1 VGSLSDE
8 RWRELSPH
16 LDRALEMSAE
26 ERRSWLDRMRAS
38 NPELAKD
45 LETLIE
51 SHGRASR
58 EGFLGR
64 PAISSSPP
72 SLAGQAIGPYTLT
85 SLLGQGGMGNV
96 WLARRS
102 DGRFEGAAAV
112 KLLNASLVGRAGAE
126 RFRREGSILARLAHP
141 HIARLLDAGV
151 SPSGQPYLVLEYVE
165 GEPIDRYADDRSLSI
180 ESRLLLFLDVLDAV
194 GHAHAN
200 LIIHRDIK
208 PSNVLVDRDGRV
220 KLLDFGIAKL
230 LEGEGE
236 GGAATALTREGG
248 RALTPEFAAPEQV
261 TGGAVTTATDVHA
274 LGTLLY
280 MLLSGRHPAGGAR
293 RSPAEMV
300 RAIVDTEPPRVSD
313 AFSRART
320 AQDEDGRHA
329 AQTRGASPDA
339 LRRELR
345 GDLDTILA
353 KTLKKNPAERYP
365 SVTALADD
373 LRRFLR
379 HEPIGARPDTLRYR
393 AAKFVRRN
401 GLAVALSAAALL
413 ALAAGLVGTVT
424 QARRATEQAARAQR
438 EARRATV
445 ERDFALQQLRRSRD
459 VNEFTAF
466 LLGEAV
472 PAGKPVTMR
481 ELLGSAEKLVDKR
494 FGNDPAIEIELLVE
508 LGDIYNALEETD
520 NATRTMRRAYDASL
534 RLSDPS
540 VRANAACG
548 WARTVALSGDF
559 AEARRLIDSALA
571 QTTDEPR
578 FDDVVA
584 GCLVDKGYI
593 ATTEGDAEAAV
604 ANAGKAIERMR
615 RDPAAFPGTRINAT
629 HLLAL
634 GYDMRGDTAGAED
647 AFTEAWRQLHRFGR
661 DDSNEAAT
669 LLNNWALAR
678 SNTDILGAFDLQA
691 RAIAVMEKA
700 GETAEAVPAA
710 FRANYGR
717 CLNRLGRYGEARSVY
732 DRARAEAR
740 QHENVLTVG
749 TTSLGLARA
758 CRSLGELPCA
768 REALRE
774 AEPALRSSLPAVH
787 GFIAELSAERGLLAA
802 ATGDEEAARR
812 LLTESVG
819 IYDKSTERYTSHI
832 EALLSLARLD
842 VQAGRVEE
850 ADRWARRA
858 LDLAEKFRGRVAR
871 SAWVGLSQAA
881 LAEVDLARGSQA
893 EAQRLFSESLAQMR
907 PTLGDSHPAVL
918 EAQSRLAGNT
928 ARAARDARR

>member
-1 VGSLSDE
+1 MRSLSDE

-16 LDRALEMSAE
+16 LDRMLELPEAE
-26 ERRSWLDRMRAS
+26 RKTWLDGLRATDAA
-38 NPELAKD
+38 LADD

-51 SHGRASR
+51 EHGRASR
-58 EGFLGR
+58 EGFLR
-64 PAISSSPP
+64 ESSMPSPP
-72 SLAGQAIGPYTLT
+72 ASLAGQTIGAYTLT
-85 SLLGQGGMGNV
+85 SLLGQGGMGTV

-141 HIARLLDAGV
+141 YIARLLDAGV

-165 GEPIDRYADDRSLSI
+165 GKPIDRSCDDRSLSI
-180 ESRLLLFLDVLDAV
+180 EARLRLFLDVLEAV

-200 LIIHRDIK
+200 LIVHRDIK

-220 KLLDFGIAKL
+220 ELLDFGIAKL

-236 GGAATALTREGG
+236 GGAATALTREAG

-261 TGGAVTTATDVHA
+261 TGGAVTTATDVYA

-280 MLLSGRHPAGGAR
+280 ILLSGRHPAGDAL
-293 RSPAEMV
+293 RSPAEIV
-300 RAIVDTEPPRVSD
+300 RAIVDAQPPRLSD
-313 AFSRART
+313 TFAAGGTAGAEDARRA
-320 AQDEDGRHA
+320 AEA
-329 AQTRGASPDA
+329 RGTTPDA

-345 GDLDTILA
+345 GDLDTIVA
-353 KTLKKNPAERYP
+353 KTLKKDPAERYP
-365 SVTALADD
+365 SVTALAED
-373 LRRFLR
+373 LRRYLR

-424 QARRATEQAARAQR
+424 QARRATEEAARAQR
-438 EARRATV
+438 EASRATK
-445 ERDFALQQLRRSRD
+445 ERDFALQQLTRSRD

-481 ELLGSAEKLVDKR
+481 ELLGRAEKLVDKR
-494 FGNDPAIEIELLVE
+494 FGNDEAIEIELLVE

-534 RLSDPS
+534 RLTDPS

-571 QTTDEPR
+571 QTTDESR

-593 ATTEGDAEAAV
+593 ATTEGDAEAAL
-604 ANAGKAIERMR
+604 ANARKAIARMR
-615 RDPAAFPGTRINAT
+615 HDPAAFPGTRINAT

-647 AFTEAWRQLHRFGR
+647 AFAEAWKQLHRFGR

-669 LLNNWALAR
+669 LLNNWAVTR
-678 SNTDILGAFDLQA
+678 SSTDILGAFELQGK
-691 RAIAVMEKA
+691 AIAVMET
-700 GETAEAVPAA
+700 GEAAEAVPAA

-717 CLNRLGRYGEARSVY
+717 LLNRLARYREARSVY
-732 DRARAEAR
+732 ERARKEAR
-740 QHENVLTVG
+740 QHDNVLTVG

-758 CRSLGELPCA
+758 CRSLGDLSCA

-774 AEPALRSSLPAVH
+774 AEPALRSSLPPVH
-787 GFIAELSAERGLLAA
+787 GFIAELSTERGLLAA
-802 ATGDEEAARR
+802 VAGDEDEARR
-812 LLTESVG
+812 LLTEAVD
-819 IYDKSTERYTSHI
+819 IYGRSTERYTSHI
-832 EALLSLARLD
+832 EALLGLSRLELRT
-842 VQAGRVEE
+842 GRLEE
-850 ADRWARRA
+850 ADRWARRGFE
-858 LDLAEKFRGRVAR
+858 LAESFRGRIPR
-871 SAWVGLSQAA
+871 SAWVGLSQTA
-881 LAEVDLARGSQA
+881 LAEIDLARGSEA
-893 EAQRLFSESLAQMR
+893 EARRLLTDALGHMR

-928 ARAARDARR
+928 RR

>member
-1 VGSLSDE
+1 V
-8 RWRELSPH
+8 SPH
-16 LDRALEMSAE
+16 LDRALDMSVD
-26 ERRSWLDRMRAS
+26 ERRSWLDRMRTTDAS
-38 NPELAKD
+38 LVED
-45 LETLIE
+45 LEMLLE
-51 SHGRASR
+51 DRDQASR
-58 EGFLGR
+58 EGFLGE
-64 PAISSSPP
+64 PPTPSPP
-72 SLAGQAIGPYTLT
+72 TSLAGQAIGPYTLM

-102 DGRFEGAAAV
+102 DGRFEGAAAL

-165 GEPIDRYADDRSLSI
+165 GESIDRFCDRH
-180 ESRLLLFLDVLDAV
+180 RLAVPERLRLFLDVLDAV
-194 GHAHAN
+194 SHAHAN
-200 LIIHRDIK
+200 LIVHRDIK
-208 PSNVLVDRDGRV
+208 PSNVLVDLNGQA

-236 GGAATALTREGG
+236 SGAATALTREGG

-261 TGGAVTTATDVHA
+261 TGGAVTTATDVHT

-280 MLLSGRHPAGGAR
+280 ILLSGRHPAAGAL

-300 RAIVDTEPPRVSD
+300 RAIVDVEPPRVSD
-313 AFSRART
+313 AFAGGTTEEVEDRRRA
-320 AQDEDGRHA
+320 AEA
-329 AQTRGASPDA
+329 RGTTPEA
-339 LRRELR
+339 LRRELA
-345 GDLDTILA
+345 GDLDTIVA

-379 HEPIGARPDTLRYR
+379 DEPIGARPDTLRYR

-401 GLAVALSAAALL
+401 GLAVALSAAAVL
-413 ALAAGLVGTVT
+413 ALAAGLAGTVT
-424 QARRATEQAARAQR
+424 QARRASQQAARAQR
-438 EARRATV
+438 EAHRATE
-445 ERDFALQQLRRSRD
+445 ERDFALQQLTRSRD

-472 PAGKPVTMR
+472 PAGKPVTMH
-481 ELLGSAEKLVDKR
+481 ELLGRAERLVDKR
-494 FGNDPAIEIELLVE
+494 FGNDEAIEVELLVE

-534 RLSDPS
+534 RLTDPS

-548 WARTVALSGDF
+548 WARTVALSGEF

-571 QTTDEPR
+571 QMTDEPR
-578 FDDVVA
+578 FDDIAA

-593 ATTEGDAEAAV
+593 ATTEGDAEAAI
-604 ANAGKAIERMR
+604 ANGQKAIARMR
-615 RDPAAFPGTRINAT
+615 RDPAAFPGLRIHAT

-647 AFTEAWRQLHRFGR
+647 AFTDAWNQLHRVGR

-678 SNTDILGAFDLQA
+678 SSTDILGGFDLQA
-691 RAIAVMEKA
+691 RAIAVMET
-700 GETAEAVPAA
+700 GDTAEAVPAA

-717 CLNRLGRYGEARSVY
+717 FLNRLARYKEARSVY
-732 DRARAEAR
+732 ERARAEAR

-758 CRSLGELPCA
+758 CRSLGDLPCA

-774 AEPALRSSLPAVH
+774 ADPALRSSLPAYH

-802 ATGDEEAARR
+802 ASGDPEAARR
-812 LLTESVG
+812 LLTEAAG
-819 IYDKSTERYTSHI
+819 IFEKSSERYTSQI
-832 EALLSLARLD
+832 ETLLGLARLEL
-842 VQAGRVEE
+842 QAGRLEE
-850 ADRWARRA
+850 ADRWARRG
-858 LDLAEKFRGRVAR
+858 LDLAERFRGRVSR
-871 SAWVGLSQAA
+871 SAWVGLSEAS
-881 LAEVDLARGSQA
+881 LAEIELARASEA
-893 EAQRLFSESLAQMR
+893 EARRLFTESLNQMR

-918 EAQSRLAGNT
+918 EAQRRLAGNT
-928 ARAARDARR
+928 ARGGSPRGTASRDTPRR

>member
-1 VGSLSDE
+1 MRPLSDE

-16 LDRALEMSAE
+16 LDRALEMSGD
-26 ERRSWLDRMRAS
+26 ERKTWLDRMRATDATLV
-38 NPELAKD
+38 ED

-51 SHGRASR
+51 EHGQASR
-58 EGFLGR
+58 EGFLGE
-64 PAISSSPP
+64 PPVTSSPA
-72 SLAGQAIGPYTLT
+72 SLEGQAIGPYTLT

-151 SPSGQPYLVLEYVE
+151 SPSGQPYLVLEFVE
-165 GEPIDRYADDRSLSI
+165 GEPIDRYGDARSLSI
-180 ESRLLLFLDVLDAV
+180 EERLRLFLDVLEAV

-200 LIIHRDIK
+200 LIVHRDIK

-236 GGAATALTREGG
+236 GGAATALTREAG

-261 TGGAVTTATDVHA
+261 TGGAVTTATDVHS

-280 MLLSGRHPAGGAR
+280 ILLSGRHPAGGAR
-293 RSPAEMV
+293 SPAEIV
-300 RAIVDTEPPRVSD
+300 RAIVDAEPPRVSD
-313 AFSRART
+313 AFSAGRDADVENGRRA
-320 AQDEDGRHA
+320 AEA
-329 AQTRGASPDA
+329 RGTTPDA

-345 GDLDTILA
+345 GDLDTIVA
-353 KTLKKNPAERYP
+353 KTLKKDPAERYP

-401 GLAVALSAAALL
+401 ALAVALSAVAVL
-413 ALAAGLVGTVT
+413 ALAAGLAGTVT

-438 EARRATV
+438 EARRATD
-445 ERDFALQQLRRSRD
+445 ERDFALQELTRSRD

-472 PAGKPVTMR
+472 PAGKPVTMH
-481 ELLGSAEKLVDKR
+481 ELLGRAERLVDKR
-494 FGNDPAIEIELLVE
+494 FGNDQAIEVELLVE

-534 RLSDPS
+534 RLTDPS

-548 WARTVALSGDF
+548 WARTVALSGEF
-559 AEARRLIDSALA
+559 TEARRLIDSALA
-571 QTTDEPR
+571 QTTDEAR
-578 FDDVVA
+578 FDDVAA

-593 ATTEGDAEAAV
+593 STTEGDAEAAV
-604 ANAGKAIERMR
+604 ANARKAIARIR
-615 RDPAAFPGTRINAT
+615 RDPAAFPGLRINAT

-647 AFTEAWRQLHRFGR
+647 AYTDAWNQLHRFGR

-669 LLNNWALAR
+669 LLNNWAIAR
-678 SNTDILGAFDLQA
+678 SNTDILGGFDLQA
-691 RAIAVMEKA
+691 RAIAVMEA
-700 GETAEAVPAA
+700 GETAGAVPAA

-717 CLNRLGRYGEARSVY
+717 LLNRLARYREARSVY
-732 DRARAEAR
+732 ERARAEAR
-740 QHENVLTVG
+740 QHDNVLTVG

-758 CRSLGELPCA
+758 CRSLGDLSCA

-774 AEPALRSSLPAVH
+774 ADPALRSSFPATH

-802 ATGDEEAARR
+802 AAGDEESARR
-812 LLTESVG
+812 LLTEAVG
-819 IYDKSTERYTSHI
+819 IFEKSSERYPSHV
-832 EALLSLARLD
+832 ETLLGLTRLEL
-842 VQAGRVEE
+842 QAARVEE

-858 LDLAEKFRGRVAR
+858 LELAERFRGRVPR

-881 LAEVDLARGSQA
+881 LAEVDL
-893 EAQRLFSESLAQMR
+893 
-907 PTLGDSHPAVL
+907 
-918 EAQSRLAGNT
+918 
-928 ARAARDARR
+928 

>member
-1 VGSLSDE
+1 VRPLSAE
-8 RWRELSPH
+8 RWREVSPH
-16 LDRALEMSAE
+16 LDQALEMSE
-26 ERRSWLDRMRAS
+26 DERQSWLDRLRATDAA
-38 NPELAKD
+38 LAED

-51 SHGRASR
+51 EHARASR
-58 EGFLGR
+58 EGFLGE
-64 PAISSSPP
+64 PATTPSPP
-72 SLAGQAIGPYTLT
+72 ASLEGQAIGPYTLT

-102 DGRFEGAAAV
+102 DGRFEGTAAV

-126 RFRREGSILARLAHP
+126 RFRREGSMLARLAHP

-151 SPSGQPYLVLEYVE
+151 SPSGQPYLVLEFVQ
-165 GEPIDRYADDRSLSI
+165 GEPIDRYCDDRSLSI
-180 ESRLLLFLDVLDAV
+180 EDRLLLFLDVLEAV
-194 GHAHAN
+194 GHAHVN
-200 LIIHRDIK
+200 LIVHRDIK

-236 GGAATALTREGG
+236 GGAATALTREAG

-280 MLLSGRHPAGGAR
+280 ILLSGRHPAGGAL
-293 RSPAEMV
+293 RSPAEIV
-300 RAIVDTEPPRVSD
+300 KAIVDAEPPRVSD
-313 AFSRART
+313 AFAPGRSAEAEDRRRAAEARDAT
-320 AQDEDGRHA
+320 
-329 AQTRGASPDA
+329 PDA

-345 GDLDTILA
+345 GDLDTIVA
-353 KTLKKNPAERYP
+353 KALKKDPAERYP

-401 GLAVALSAAALL
+401 GLAVALSVVALL

-438 EARRATV
+438 EARRATE
-445 ERDFALQQLRRSRD
+445 ERDFALQQLTRSRD

-534 RLSDPS
+534 RVADPS

-571 QTTDEPR
+571 QATDESR

-604 ANAGKAIERMR
+604 ANARKAIERMR

-647 AFTEAWRQLHRFGR
+647 AFTETWRQLHRFGR

-669 LLNNWALAR
+669 LLNNWSLAR
-678 SNTDILGAFDLQA
+678 SNTDILGAFELQG
-691 RAIAVMEKA
+691 RAIAVMET

-717 CLNRLGRYGEARSVY
+717 LLNRLARYREARSVY
-732 DRARAEAR
+732 ERARAEAR
-740 QHENVLTVG
+740 QHENVPTVG
-749 TTSLGLARA
+749 TASLGLARA
-758 CRSLGELPCA
+758 CRSLGDLACA
-768 REALRE
+768 RDALRE
-774 AEPALRSSLPAVH
+774 AEPALRSSFPPIH

-802 ATGDEEAARR
+802 ATGDADSARR
-812 LLTESVG
+812 LLTEAVDT
-819 IYDKSTERYTSHI
+819 YEKSTERYPSHI
-832 EALLSLARLD
+832 ETLLGLARLEL
-842 VQAGRVEE
+842 QTGHLEE
-850 ADRWARRA
+850 ADRRARRA
-858 LDLAEKFRGRVAR
+858 LELAERYRGRLPR

-881 LAEVDLARGSQA
+881 LAEIDLARGSEA
-893 EAQRLFSESLAQMR
+893 EARRLFTDALGHMR

-928 ARAARDARR
+928 ARAASDARR

>member
-1 VGSLSDE
+1 MRPLSDE

-16 LDRALEMSAE
+16 LDRVLELPE
-26 ERRSWLDRMRAS
+26 DERKTWLDRLRAS
-38 NPELAKD
+38 DAELAED
-45 LETLIE
+45 LETLLE
-51 SHGRASR
+51 ERDRASR
-58 EGFLGR
+58 EDFLGGAP
-64 PAISSSPP
+64 PASPP
-72 SLAGQAIGPYTLT
+72 TSLAGQTIGPYTLT
-85 SLLGQGGMGNV
+85 SLLGQGGMGTV
-96 WLARRS
+96 WLADRS

-151 SPSGQPYLVLEYVE
+151 SSSGQPYLVLEYVE
-165 GEPIDRYADDRSLSI
+165 GEPIDRYGD
-180 ESRLLLFLDVLDAV
+180 ENRLTVAGRLRLFLDVLEAV

-200 LIIHRDIK
+200 LIVHRDLK
-208 PSNVLVDRDGRV
+208 PSNVLVDRNGRV

-236 GGAATALTREGG
+236 GGAATALTREAG
-248 RALTPEFAAPEQV
+248 RALTPEFAAPEQI
-261 TGGAVTTATDVHA
+261 TGGAVTTATDVYA

-280 MLLSGRHPAGGAR
+280 ILLSGRHPAGSAL
-293 RSPAEMV
+293 RSPAEIV
-300 RAIVDTEPPRVSD
+300 RAIVDEQPPRLSD
-313 AFSRART
+313 AAGGRT
-320 AQDEDGRHA
+320 ADPEESRRA
-329 AQTRGASPDA
+329 AEARGTTPDA
-339 LRRELR
+339 LRREVR
-345 GDLDTILA
+345 GDLDTIVA
-353 KTLKKNPAERYP
+353 KTLKKDPAERYP

-379 HEPIGARPDTLRYR
+379 DEPISARPDTLRYR

-401 GLAVALSAAALL
+401 ALAVALSAAALI
-413 ALAAGLVGTVT
+413 ALAAGLVGTIT
-424 QARRATEQAARAQR
+424 QARRATAQAARAQR
-438 EARRATV
+438 EAHRATE
-445 ERDFALQQLRRSRD
+445 ERDFALQQLTRSRD

-472 PAGKPVTMR
+472 PAGKPITMH
-481 ELLGSAEKLVDKR
+481 ELLGRAERLVGKR
-494 FGNDPAIEIELLVE
+494 FGNDEAIEVELLVE

-534 RLSDPS
+534 RLTDPS

-571 QTTDEPR
+571 QMTDEPR
-578 FDDVVA
+578 FDDVAA
-584 GCLVDKGYI
+584 GCTVDKGYI

-604 ANAGKAIERMR
+604 ANARKAIARMR
-615 RDPAAFPGTRINAT
+615 RDPEAFPGTRINAT

-647 AFTEAWRQLHRFGR
+647 AFTDAWNQLHRFGR

-678 SNTDILGAFDLQA
+678 SNTDILGAFELQA

-700 GETAEAVPAA
+700 GETTEAVPAA

-717 CLNRLGRYGEARSVY
+717 CLNRLARYREARSVY
-732 DRARAEAR
+732 EHARAEAR

-768 REALRE
+768 REALLE

-787 GFIAELSAERGLLAA
+787 GFIAELSAEQGLLAA
-802 ATGDEEAARR
+802 ATGDEETARR

-819 IYDKSTERYTSHI
+819 IYDRSTERHTSHI

-842 VQAGRVEE
+842 VQTRRVEE

-871 SAWVGLSQAA
+871 SSWGGLSQAA
-881 LAEVDLARGSQA
+881 LAEVDFARGSQA
-893 EAQRLFSESLAQMR
+893 EAQRLFTESLAQMR

-918 EAQSRLAGNT
+918 EAQSRLAGY
-928 ARAARDARR
+928 AARTAGDARR